1 MCKNCVHETVCR
13 YKTEFE
19 NLKNDIAKVTP
30 AWAPDRYAIAI
41 ECKNFRSGTIVQRP
55 AVCNQLV
62 VGDRSRK
69 PVEKEDN

>member
-1 MCKNCVHETVCR
+1 MCKNCVHEDVCR

-30 AWAPDRYAIAI
+30 TWAPNRYAIAI

-55 AVCNQLV
+55 AVYNQLV

-69 PVEKEDN
+69 PVEKEED

>member
-30 AWAPDRYAIAI
+30 TWAPDRYAIAI

-55 AVCNQLV
+55 AGYNQLV

-69 PVEKEDN
+69 PVEKED